1 MNKVEEGIT
10 ANGAVTAASVP
21 FTTWIGF
28 AITGVAMFIAVLDVQ
43 IVATSLTTIGEA
55 LDLFPEQISWI
66 QTAYLIAEVIAIPLT
81 GLLIRA
87 LSMRGLFVIA
97 VTLFTFAS
105 VGCAGSGTFD
115 ELIAWRVMQGFAG
128 GTLIP
133 IAFTAGLILFPSRL
147 QGPASTIAGVLAV
160 MAPTVGPVVGGWI
173 TTTYSWHWLFLI
185 NVMPGILCALA
196 GVMLVPGGKPDSGEL
211 RRLDVLSL
219 ALMAVALA
227 ALEIGLKDA
236 PQQGWLSLYVLGLLA
251 VAVVGLALFAY
262 RTLNAKF
269 PVVELRTLR
278 DDKNF
283 AIGCVLSF
291 LLGIAIFGSVY
302 LMPVFLG
309 FVREHTALEIGKI
322 VFVTGV
328 AQIIA
333 APIIVLLE
341 RRFDARI
348 LSGIAFFALA
358 VGLYLS
364 AFQIEQTD
372 FAGMFWP
379 QVFRGAA
386 IMFALIAPLRIA
398 LTHLPQAQVPD
409 ASGLFNLM
417 RNLGGAIGIA
427 LADTI
432 IYGRIPAYVNDIAQ
446 RLKAGDIAMAREV
459 GLPIDTFLQRLHTQL
474 DDVEQATLKHL
485 IEKLALTHVINEA
498 WLMLAVLSLLALIII
513 PFADYKRGDY

>member
-1 MNKVEEGIT
+1 M
-10 ANGAVTAASVP
+10 
-21 FTTWIGF
+21 
-28 AITGVAMFIAVLDVQ
+28 GVAMFIAVLDVQ
-43 IVATSLTTIGEA
+43 IVATSLTTIQDA
-55 LDLFPEQISWI
+55 LDLFPDQISWI

-81 GLLIRA
+81 GLLIRG
-87 LSMRGLFVIA
+87 LSMRGLFVVA
-97 VTLFTFAS
+97 VTLFTFSS
-105 VGCAGSGTFD
+105 VGCAGSDSFET
-115 ELIAWRVMQGFAG
+115 LIVWRALQGFFG

-147 QGPASTIAGVLAV
+147 QGPASTVAGVLAV
-160 MAPTVGPVVGGWI
+160 LAPTVGPIVGGWI
-173 TTTYSWHWLFLI
+173 TTTFSWHWLFLI
-185 NVMPGILCALA
+185 NVVPGFLCAVA
-196 GVMLVPGGKPDSGEL
+196 GTMLVPADKADAGEL

-219 ALMAVALA
+219 ILMAVALA

-236 PQQGWLSLYVLGLLA
+236 PQHGWISLRVGSLLA
-251 VAVVGLALFAY
+251 VAAVGLALFAY
-262 RTLNAKF
+262 RTLGAKH

-283 AIGCVLSF
+283 AVGCALSF
-291 LLGIAIFGSVY
+291 LLGVGIFGSVY

-333 APIIVLLE
+333 APIVVALE
-341 RRFDARI
+341 RRIDARI
-348 LSGIAFFALA
+348 LSAIAFLGLA

-364 AFQIEQTD
+364 AFQTEETD
-372 FAGMFWP
+372 FGVMFWP
-379 QVFRGAA
+379 QVIRGAA

-398 LTHLPQAQVPD
+398 LTHLPAPQVPD

-427 LADTI
+427 LADTV
-432 IYGRIPAYVNDIAQ
+432 IYGRIPAYVSDIAA
-446 RLKAGDIAMAREV
+446 RLKAGDVTMAREV
-459 GLPIDTFLQRLHTQL
+459 GIPVDTFLQRLHTQL
-474 DDVEQATLKHL
+474 DDVEQAALKHL

-498 WLMLAVLSLLALIII
+498 WLMLAGVSLLALVLI